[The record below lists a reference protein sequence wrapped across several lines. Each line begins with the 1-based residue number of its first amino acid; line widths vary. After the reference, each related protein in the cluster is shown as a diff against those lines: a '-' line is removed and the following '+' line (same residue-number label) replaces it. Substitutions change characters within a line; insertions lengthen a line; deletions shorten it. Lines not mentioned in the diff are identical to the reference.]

1 MNFLSHYYLLPEK
14 DNSDKVFGNL
24 LPDLMRGFTKI
35 YRQKIKDNPSIQQT
49 ELLAGI
55 HYHFKTDALFHEHDF
70 FLNHCHSIK
79 AQIQRGQ
86 VPPTRSFIVAH
97 VMVELLI
104 DQYLMEEEAKLAHS
118 FYQILENS
126 SYNNLSEKLN
136 ITLNKQT
143 SSKIIAIFNGFTESR
158 HAYTLQKD
166 EGIVNA
172 LYHIVGKR
180 IGENFESPQWLDI
193 VKEAKEEMK
202 EELPSFLQN
211 LKEAL
216 KDA

>member
-35 YRQKIKDNPSIQQT
+35 YRKEIKNNPSIQDT
-49 ELLAGI
+49 EILAGI
-55 HYHFKTDALFHEHDF
+55 HYHLKTDAIFHEQSF
-70 FLNHCHSIK
+70 FLNHCDGIK
-79 AQIQRGQ
+79 AQIQRVQ
-86 VPPTRSFIVAH
+86 LPQTRNFIVAH

-104 DQYLMEEEAKLAHS
+104 DQYLMGEEDKLAHS
-118 FYQILENS
+118 FYQTLES
-126 SYNNLSEKLN
+126 SSNNNLLEKLN
-136 ITLNKQT
+136 ITLNRQN
-143 SSKIIAIFNGFTESR
+143 SSKIIAIFKGFTESKY
-158 HAYTLQKD
+158 AYTLQKD

-180 IGENFESPQWLDI
+180 IGEDFKSAHWLDI
-193 VKEAKEEMK
+193 VKEAKGEMK

-211 LKEAL
+211 LKVAL